1 MKNEE
6 GRTEHWRIGIP
17 ECRQN
22 GDAGARRVGGRKAM
36 KGKLIKCGGARAQI
50 RDLHVSP
57 RSSIQQRERERGEGS
72 VVKKRILLTY
82 LMEVLDKIRTPRDF
96 LLS

>member
-6 GRTEHWRIGIP
+6 GRTEHGRIGIP

-50 RDLHVSP
+50 RDLSP
-57 RSSIQQRERERGEGS
+57 RSSIQQREREREREREER
-72 VVKKRILLTY
+72 VQL
-82 LMEVLDKIRTPRDF
+82 
-96 LLS
+96 

>member
-57 RSSIQQRERERGEGS
+57 RSSIQQRERERRGFSCEKENIADLFNGS
-72 VVKKRILLTY
+72 
-82 LMEVLDKIRTPRDF
+82 IRQNKNP
-96 LLS
+96 S